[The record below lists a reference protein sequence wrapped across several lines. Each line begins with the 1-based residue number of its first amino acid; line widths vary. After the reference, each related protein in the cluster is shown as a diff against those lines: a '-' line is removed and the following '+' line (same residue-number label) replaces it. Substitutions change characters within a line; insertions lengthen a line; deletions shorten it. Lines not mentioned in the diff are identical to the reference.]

1 MAFAKGLG
9 EMTLA
14 SSLSARPRS
23 FDVIVDALAARG
35 PVKKLREH
43 DVMALCPV
51 HDDRTPSLHVTYKP
65 HEEKTLVHC
74 QACKNTISAADVMDA
89 LGLTV
94 DTMFDKPLERTDR
107 TDWKTQRPAKTRTK
121 KTPRAKLPE
130 RLVSK
135 VEAEP
140 EIPKNAW
147 QEVTRYEYTDDSGTV
162 VQQVIRL
169 EAVIDGERRKR
180 FVQSFVSPA
189 TGRPVR
195 TKPKGFTPVLYNQPA
210 VKSAIAAGQPV
221 WIVEGEKDADSA
233 EAAGLVATTNAQ
245 GAGSWPE
252 HLTEVFAGADVRVVV
267 DRDASGAKWALSIH
281 DQLQALEPAAQ
292 VALLLP
298 AVEDAKADLTDH
310 LDAGMGADDLV
321 PVTAEDLRAA
331 IAVGA
336 AEVAGA
342 QLADAAAEAEAQLE
356 QQHVEQANLWAGE
369 TQRLWEKVQA
379 AQQEILQL
387 QLSSAGQQTAAAAVA
402 LATTAL
408 KARNAAHVAV
418 GLPAIE
424 EHLEEPAA
432 VPAKELIGSDGG
444 FDGSGGDDFD
454 GSWGD
459 DDDVENTAPVY
470 RVRKGETVRV
480 TRSNDKTVYQTVIRG
495 WAHVIEERT
504 IDDGQDSELARPRD
518 SYVIRW
524 FRWKRDDRGRP
535 IVNSHGNH
543 ELEQS
548 TMTID
553 AEMVQKKTWTQS
565 LPWSGMLVS
574 SKPSAIA
581 QAWDAIFNARPVSSD
596 TAKTVYVA
604 PGWREHDLGRFFV
617 HRSGA
622 IGPNGRLDVPVRFT
636 PSGPFSVYDLPDP
649 VDDAKVLRQAWLAG
663 TVPLQQHLPAKVLA
677 PLLGTV
683 WHSPFGKS
691 ALATHLMGA
700 RAAAKTGTAGLVCQ
714 YFAPLAHFHGRRK
727 AMLSGSDS
735 GSTFHGLMQVSSMF
749 GNVPAIIDDFAPDG
763 VPEKIRKKL
772 GDFARAF
779 EAGEAGGRLRMK
791 REGGFSQN
799 ENGSIE
805 FSPITTGELSADGSN
820 LSRLLVI
827 PLNPGDI
834 DNIGDLYPKLET
846 KQARDARAQLGA
858 NLIMYL
864 ARHWDAL
871 QEEADPENPA
881 QQAMRTEWLQR
892 LELLNTDSGAIGRY
906 MNDAVKRHFGIRLML
921 RMLVGAGAI
930 SRDEATKFEAWFIEG
945 LTEAYGQQESTG
957 GDPAANFLQYLREAL
972 LNGRAYISDR
982 DGQAPEF
989 AQGALGW
996 RLRGTFEG
1004 HDNWEQQAR
1013 TRIGVIEGERLYLF
1027 PTTAFDVASE
1037 AANRAGETLSET
1049 TTSVGSSLVA
1059 HGWTER
1065 DGGKSTS
1072 RRRIGGVQQR
1082 VWDLHIDVLI
1092 GDEPGQPKDT
1102 GTIEPT
1108 PTPPTPP
1115 AAPVDEDPFTT
1126 PDSPDTDTPAQLE
1139 FEERIQRAPDVDEQ
1153 PAARTNTAAAP
1164 APAATVAGA
1173 SQAPAEPPARPRR
1186 DHEYR
1191 AAVAVLD
1198 TRGLWLPNGTC
1209 VDVPAMEHFGTIAK
1223 LAQDLNLGARSGSWK
1238 SETPTIFITD
1248 DAALRLNI
1256 PVDQLPKLARKQDE
1270 FLKAETENH
1279 WTLKNALRDGWEFRT
1294 DEPWIHATTRI
1305 WAKGAKHYGVK
1316 LALIAL
1322 RRDDTDG
1329 IFADNPSPAT
1339 VAARFQK
1346 LADRNVP
1353 FAVSAKTTG
1362 FQLMEA
1368 TVHVKDR
1375 DLRESFMTATTDPVL
1390 PATVP
1395 ALEDDFNWT
1404 RKPTD
1409 DETRHE
1415 LVHAYDRNGSYLAG
1429 VSGTYFG
1436 LGEPTHFAS
1445 GHEFVKNKQG
1455 YYRVQLPQR
1464 EDLDPRMPSPFGH
1477 HNDERLGR
1485 DAWVSAPT
1493 LEIANEIGLDLIVH
1507 EAYIWETS
1515 HRSLDSWAKY
1525 IDTARTELDTPDVD
1539 DQAARSIIK
1548 SIYVR
1553 AIGSIGSVDY
1563 HSGRRGFAPER
1574 RHAIQARAR
1583 ANMIRRIVKI
1593 GNATNT
1599 WPIAVHKDTLLYTSN
1614 NSDALAAWPGTIDDL
1629 GKGLGKYKHEGVA
1642 PMAEQL
1648 PYFHGG
1654 TYDGKFGIEKD

>member
-1 MAFAKGLG
+1 MSLAKSF
-9 EMTLA
+9 T
-14 SSLSARPRS
+14 ARPRS

-74 QACKNTISAADVMDA
+74 QACKSTISAADVMDA

-94 DTMFDKPLERTDR
+94 DAMFDKPLERTDR
-107 TDWKTQRPAKTRTK
+107 SDWNAHKPTKTRAK

-135 VEAEP
+135 VQAEP
-140 EIPKNAW
+140 EVPKNAW
-147 QEVTRYEYTDDSGTV
+147 EEITRYEYTDDDGTI

-169 EAVIDGERRKR
+169 EAIVNDERRKR

-195 TKPKGFTPVLYNQPA
+195 TKPKGFTPVLYNQPT
-210 VKSAIAAGQPV
+210 VKTAIAAGQPV

-245 GAGSWPE
+245 GAGSWPTQ
-252 HLTEVFAGADVRVVV
+252 LTEAFAGADVRVVV
-267 DRDASGAKWALSIH
+267 DRDASGAKWALAIH
-281 DQLQALEPAAQ
+281 EQLQAVEPAAQ
-292 VALLLP
+292 ISLLLP
-298 AVEDAKADLTDH
+298 AVNEPKADLTDH
-310 LDAGMGADDLV
+310 LDAGYGTNDLID
-321 PVTAEDLRAA
+321 VTAEDLQVIVALGA
-331 IAVGA
+331 IEVATAQLNDAA
-336 AEVAGA
+336 AEVAA
-342 QLADAAAEAEAQLE
+342 HLE
-356 QQHVEQANLWAGE
+356 QQHTDAAKLWAGE
-369 TQRLWEKVQA
+369 TQRLLERVHI
-379 AQQEILQL
+379 AQQEISQL
-387 QLSSAGQQTAAAAVA
+387 QLTPVGEAAATSIGMLATAA
-402 LATTAL
+402 LT
-408 KARNAAHVAV
+408 ARNTAHVAA

-424 EHLEEPAA
+424 EELEVAP
-432 VPAKELIGSDGG
+432 VPASDPIDAAGG
-444 FDGSGGDDFD
+444 AGDDGTDGFD

-459 DDDVENTAPVY
+459 DDDIENTAPVY

-480 TRSNDKTVYQTVIRG
+480 TKRNDKTVYETVIRG
-495 WAHVIEERT
+495 WAHVTEERT
-504 IDDGQDSELARPRD
+504 IDDGQDSELARTRD

-524 FRWKRDDRGRP
+524 YRWKRDEHGKP
-535 IVNSHGNH
+535 VLNSHGNH

-553 AEMVQKKTWTQS
+553 AEMVQKKTWTQA

-581 QAWDAIFNARPVSSD
+581 QAWDAIFNARQVAPSA
-596 TAKTVYVA
+596 AKTVYVA

-622 IGPNGRLDVPVRFT
+622 IGPNGRLDVPTRFAPT
-636 PSGPFSVYDLPDP
+636 GPFSVYDLPDP
-649 VDDAKVLRQAWLAG
+649 VEDSKILRQAWLDG
-663 TVPLQQHLPAKVLA
+663 TVPLQQNLPAKVLA
-677 PLLGTV
+677 PLLSAV
-683 WHSPFGKS
+683 WYSPFGKS
-691 ALATHLMGA
+691 ELATHLMGA

-735 GSTFHGLMQVSSMF
+735 GSTLHGLMQVSGMF

-772 GDFARAF
+772 GDFARTF
-779 EAGEAGGRLRMK
+779 HAGEVGGRIRMS
-791 REGGFSQN
+791 REGGGFTQN
-799 ENGSIE
+799 AALQ
-805 FSPITTGELSADGSN
+805 FTPITTGELSADGSN

-834 DNIGDLYPKLET
+834 DNIGELYPRLET
-846 KQARDARAQLGA
+846 KTARDARSQLGS

-871 QEEADPENPA
+871 HKEADPENPA
-881 QQAMRTEWLQR
+881 QQQLRTEWLER
-892 LELLNTDSGAIGRY
+892 LQLMNTDSGALGRF
-906 MNDAVKRHFGIRLML
+906 MNDAIKRHFGIRLML
-921 RMLVGAGAI
+921 RMLVGAAAI
-930 SRDEATKFEAWFIEG
+930 SRDEATQFETWFIEG

-989 AQGALGW
+989 ARGALGW

-1004 HDNWEQQAR
+1004 HENWEQQAR
-1013 TRIGVIEGERLYLF
+1013 TRIGVIENERLYLF
-1027 PTTAFDVASE
+1027 PTTSFDVASE
-1037 AANRAGETLSET
+1037 AASRAGETLSET

-1082 VWDLHIDVLI
+1082 VWDLPVDVLL
-1092 GDEPGQPKDT
+1092 GDEPDQPSRRRQQRT
-1102 GTIEPT
+1102 GTDAHSTEK
-1108 PTPPTPP
+1108 PPQATTHSPP
-1115 AAPVDEDPFTT
+1115 PRQPRTSRSSSSSSSKSPPPKAAP
-1126 PDSPDTDTPAQLE
+1126 
-1139 FEERIQRAPDVDEQ
+1139 Q
-1153 PAARTNTAAAP
+1153 PAATQPRRP
-1164 APAATVAGA
+1164 PL
-1173 SQAPAEPPARPRR
+1173 PPPARHRRNPQRHPRR
-1186 DHEYR
+1186 EHEYR

-1198 TRGLWLPNGTC
+1198 TRGLWLPDGTC
-1209 VDVPAMEHFGTIAK
+1209 VDVPGVEHFGTIAK

-1248 DAALRLNI
+1248 DAAQRLNI
-1256 PVDQLPKLARKQDE
+1256 PVDRLPKLARKQDE
-1270 FLKAETENH
+1270 FLKAETTDH
-1279 WTLKNALRDGWEFRT
+1279 WALKRALQDGWEFRT
-1294 DEPWIHATTRI
+1294 DEPWMHATTRI

-1329 IFADNPSPAT
+1329 IFKDNPAPAT
-1339 VAARFQK
+1339 IAARFQK
-1346 LADRNVP
+1346 LADSNLP

-1375 DLRESFMTATTDPVL
+1375 DLREEFMTATKDPVL

-1404 RKPTD
+1404 RMPTEV
-1409 DETRHE
+1409 ETSHE

-1436 LGEPTHFAS
+1436 LGEPTHFAN

-1464 EDLDPRMPSPFGH
+1464 EDLDPRLPSPFGH

-1485 DAWVSAPT
+1485 DAWISAPT
-1493 LEIANEIGLDLIVH
+1493 LEISNEIGHDLIVH

-1515 HRSLDSWAKY
+1515 HRSLDAWAKY
-1525 IDTARTELDTPDVD
+1525 IDAARTRLDTDNVD

-1654 TYDGKFGIEKD
+1654 SYDGKFGIEKD